1 MLKLFDR
8 CRFAEVVSTVGLTAA
23 GETIKL
29 GIVAYIGNF
38 CMHSVTAQHAEMTVV
53 ISTTPAFSRGF
64 HVHLT
69 IHFLEQTPV
78 KVFPS

>member
-1 MLKLFDR
+1 MLRLFDL
-8 CRFAEVVSTVGLTAA
+8 CRFTEVVGTVGLAAA

-29 GIVAYIGNF
+29 GIAGYTGNF
-38 CMHSVTAQHAEMTVV
+38 SMHSVAAQHAEMAVV
-53 ISTTPAFSRGF
+53 ISTTPALSRGF